1 MATYRQMYAATCG
14 DCESARSIHT
24 KACPDYFR
32 ELAAGTGFRCPQSS
46 GVRFC
51 EDCWDRE
58 IEEPDL
64 PACPFCGSTNLTE
77 DMDSKGWFIACKGCL
92 TEGPRGKTREE
103 AESRWNRRS

>member
-1 MATYRQMYAATCG
+1 MTYRQKYAEDNPVRA
-14 DCESARSIHT
+14 EVVHHYE
-24 KACPDYFR
+24 CP
-32 ELAAGTGFRCPQSS
+32 GINKPRCPKI
-46 GVRFC
+46 GMLC
-51 EDCWDRE
+51 KDCWDRE

-92 TEGPRGKTREE
+92 TEGPRGETREE